1 MSNSQYRL
9 QDLPVV
15 GIATVFTIASIVC
28 TYNHITVGV
37 TTWITSTTAVPPKFL
52 ATLTLSQPGGKFCP
66 VYIGAIT
73 PEFFPRLHPWREVT
87 FSLLCVYIFL
97 RVSLQ
102 KISGYILP
110 RYYLNYLRTT
120 QCADAIGTF
129 WKISRS
135 MTWLNCYKY
144 TLQTHSL

>member
-1 MSNSQYRL
+1 M
-9 QDLPVV
+9 
-15 GIATVFTIASIVC
+15 
-28 TYNHITVGV
+28 GV

-73 PEFFPRLHPWREVT
+73 PEFFPQLHPWREVT

-129 WKISRS
+129 
-135 MTWLNCYKY
+135 
-144 TLQTHSL
+144 